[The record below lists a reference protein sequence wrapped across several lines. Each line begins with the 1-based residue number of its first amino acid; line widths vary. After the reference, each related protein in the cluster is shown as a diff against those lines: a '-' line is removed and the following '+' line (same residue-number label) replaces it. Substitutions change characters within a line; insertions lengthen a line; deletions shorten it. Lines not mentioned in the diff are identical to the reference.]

1 VRFPASLRT
10 ERTRFMVALRQITA
24 FTKRDMYGWS
34 TYKTAAITQLISVLV
49 GVLAWGINATY
60 RNRPV
65 PEYSTDYISF
75 LVVGLVIGNIV
86 MPIAQGVERRLNP
99 WTLETILMT
108 GVSVPVFVVGNIS
121 WNYLFSII
129 IFVPQLLIGIYWF
142 DAKLSVNL
150 YSTLFAFAISAIIL
164 LGLAM
169 VSTGMRFV
177 TKSTDP
183 ITWTI
188 NTLSQLAAGMTF
200 PVQFLDQIF
209 PGASSLSWFLPQTW
223 VYHLCREA
231 MLMGLPLTS
240 PQMQYDL
247 LKGLAFAVVL
257 FPIGYYI
264 FRWGLRRSK
273 RDGTLGWF

>member
-1 VRFPASLRT
+1 ML
-10 ERTRFMVALRQITA
+10 VALRQIVA

-60 RNRPV
+60 LDRRV
-65 PEYSTDYISF
+65 LEYNTDYISF
-75 LVVGLVIGNIV
+75 LIVGLVIGNMV

-99 WTLETILMT
+99 WTLENILMT
-108 GVSVPVFVVGNIS
+108 GVSVPVFVLGNIS
-121 WNYLFSII
+121 WNYIFSII
-129 IFVPQLLIGIYWF
+129 IFIPQLLIGIFWF
-142 DAKLSVNL
+142 GAKLNINVFSAIL
-150 YSTLFAFAISAIIL
+150 AFAISAMIL

-183 ITWTI
+183 VTWVI
-188 NTLSQLAAGMTF
+188 NTLSQLAAGMMF

-223 VYHLCREA
+223 VYHLSREA
-231 MLMGLPLTS
+231 LLMGLSPLEL
-240 PQMQYDL
+240 QMQFDL
-247 LKGLAFAVVL
+247 LKGLVFAVIL
-257 FPIGYYI
+257 FPMGYYV
-264 FRWGLRRSK
+264 FRWGLKRSK

>member
-1 VRFPASLRT
+1 
-10 ERTRFMVALRQITA
+10 
-24 FTKRDMYGWS
+24 MYAWS
-34 TYKTAAITQLISVLV
+34 TYKTAVITQLISVLV
-49 GVLAWGINATY
+49 GILAWGITATY

-65 PEYSTDYISF
+65 PEYNTDYISF
-75 LVVGLVIGNIV
+75 LIVGLSISNIV
-86 MPIAQGVERRLNP
+86 MPLVQGVEKRLNP

-108 GVSVPVFVVGNIS
+108 GVSIPVFVIGNIS
-121 WNYLFSII
+121 WNYMFSII
-129 IFVPQLLIGIYWF
+129 VFIPQLLIGIYWF
-142 DAKLSVNL
+142 NARLNL
-150 YSTLFAFAISAIIL
+150 DIYSTILAFAISAMIL

-169 VSTGMRFV
+169 VSTGMRLV

-183 ITWTI
+183 MTWAI
-188 NTLSQLAAGMTF
+188 NTLSQLAAGMSF

-223 VYHLCREA
+223 VYHLCRQA
-231 MLMGLPLTS
+231 MLMGLSLTE

-247 LKGLAFAVVL
+247 LKGLAFAVIL

-264 FRWGLRRSK
+264 FRWGLRRAK